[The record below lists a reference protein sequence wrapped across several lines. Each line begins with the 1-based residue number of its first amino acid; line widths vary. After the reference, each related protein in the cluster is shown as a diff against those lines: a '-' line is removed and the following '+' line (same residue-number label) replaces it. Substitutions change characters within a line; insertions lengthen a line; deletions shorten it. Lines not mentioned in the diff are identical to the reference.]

1 MALQSARQL
10 LDELM
15 GRERDLRPS
24 EKSSDEAEWN
34 DSRICKF
41 FLVKFCPNQ
50 LFTNTKADMGPCHK
64 VHDDYIKK
72 MYEEKASRREKMA
85 YEDEFIRFCQQTLN
99 DVERRIKR
107 ARQRLAA
114 SQTDKANAA
123 AAGGGTPYLSE
134 ELQEKM
140 QVLSDR
146 IEQLLQQIEELGCEG
161 KVEEAQGIMKLVEKL
176 KEEKMALKRDNMPMH
191 WIQQRAEIGAAQ
203 EKQMEVCDVCG
214 AFLIVNDV
222 QQRVDD
228 HLMGK
233 QHVGYGKLKTALD
246 EILQRR
252 KAERALDEKDE
263 EPKAKEARLDTN
275 VDKSRSRSRSYERE
289 RNGVHRYEEKRN
301 KSDSYRESKNRAH
314 SPSNRRHSGRHRDHA
329 DRSRLRSRSRS
340 KERRHSYSKD
350 RDRDYDRRS
359 RRKSRSRSRSV
370 SPRK

>member
-1 MALQSARQL
+1 MALQNARAL

-24 EKSSDEAEWN
+24 EKTADESEWS

-41 FLVKFCPNQ
+41 FLVNFCPNQ

-64 VHDDYIKK
+64 VHDDFIKK
-72 MYEEKASRREKMA
+72 LYEQKASRREKMM

-114 SQTDKANAA
+114 SQTDKANAS
-123 AAGGGTPYLSE
+123 GGATSGTPYLSE

-176 KEEKMALKRDNMPMH
+176 KEEKMALKRDNLPMH

-252 KAERALDEKDE
+252 KSQRNADEKQETTKIKTD
-263 EPKAKEARLDTN
+263 N
-275 VDKSRSRSRSYERE
+275 VDTERKREERSRSTSFDRE
-289 RNGVHRYEEKRN
+289 RNNGRYERYDKSEQKRESSEYDRDSKRN
-301 KSDSYRESKNRAH
+301 DD
-314 SPSNRRHSGRHRDHA
+314 SPSNRHRHKRGDS
-329 DRSRLRSRSRS
+329 DRNKYRWRSRS
-340 KERRHSYSKD
+340 KERRHKHDKD
-350 RDRDYDRRS
+350 YERR
-359 RRKSRSRSRSV
+359 RRKSGSL